1 MILMIFNDR
10 MNHFITLLVFTL
22 ISFIPLEAKVHL
34 IGSLV
39 LPLPK
44 DCPDVPSDMVF
55 DGSNGNQCLYV
66 LNELER
72 RIDVFDLKDKS
83 FRILELDPKPDYKI
97 SGIGAQGAKVF
108 LYDYKNTIVYHYENG
123 HLINQ
128 YSVRQEE
135 IIQGRRMIPYPFVQ
149 TLSPIKVFGETVIM
163 TGFRPGESM
172 RSPDI
177 PEMALCLLDLKS
189 GRVISTVEMPDIY
202 GKYNW
207 GGGTYRLPSFDLGP
221 DGEVVCCF
229 AASDEL
235 TAYALRTGRSRHI
248 KAPSKHFGQI
258 TPYSKTNRKSPDA
271 KAQMTWYRDN
281 PSYDGILFD
290 PWREVYYRF
299 ALLPERPDRRGS
311 RDFTRKPVSIIVL
324 DKNLQPIEETL
335 LDEDVHFRPYCSFV
349 SQDGLFLQVLTGDE
363 DNMTFYQFQYEKDS

>member
-1 MILMIFNDR
+1 MILIVFNDK
-10 MNHFITLLVFTL
+10 MKHYITLLVFTL
-22 ISFIPLEAKVHL
+22 ISFIPLDAKVHL
-34 IGSLV
+34 IGYLV

-44 DCPDVPSDMVF
+44 DCPDVPSVIVY
-55 DGSNGNQCLYV
+55 DGTNGNGYLYV
-66 LNELER
+66 LNNLER

-83 FRILELDPKPDYKI
+83 FRILELDPKPDYGI
-97 SGIGAQGAKVF
+97 SGIGIQGARVF
-108 LYDYKNTIVYHYENG
+108 LYNYNDTIVYYYENG
-123 HLINQ
+123 HLVNQ

-135 IIQGRRMIPYPFVQ
+135 IVHGKRMIPYPFVQ

-235 TAYALRTGRSRHI
+235 TAYSLRTGRSRHI

-311 RDFTRKPVSIIVL
+311 KDYYRKPVSIIVL